1 MTDKPQLALD
11 IDSTLSARDTV
22 ARDPLDAEY
31 GYEDVISWDWP
42 LETFGKHS
50 ALSALWHAWT
60 LRPMDVPPTEENL
73 SEKVAALHS
82 KYNVHIVTAHPDH
95 PGITEGKQAWLDEH
109 GIGHEDFVQVPM
121 GESKA
126 KLGYDVFIDD
136 KPHLPSRI
144 DDTQTV
150 YLYDQPYNE
159 HAPGDYHRIESITDP
174 LKFEQEITV

>member
-1 MTDKPQLALD
+1 MSDKPQLALD
-11 IDSTLSARDTV
+11 FDSVLAATHRTASDLLGVDY
-22 ARDPLDAEY
+22 D
-31 GYEDVISWDWP
+31 YEDVESWDWP
-42 LETFGKHS
+42 LEKFGTNR

-60 LRPMDVPPTEENL
+60 IRPHEIEPMEPNL

-95 PGITEGKQAWLDEH
+95 QGITEGKQGWLERH

-136 KPHLPSRI
+136 KPALPSEI
-144 DDTQTV
+144 DESQTV
-150 YLYDQPYNE
+150 YLRDHPYNRE
-159 HAPGDYHRIESITDP
+159 VPGSYTRIESITDA
-174 LKFEQEITV
+174 LKYEVEI